1 MTKEGGCYGR
11 KKFEETG
18 TLEPGQLEKLT
29 ALFPETPQEE
39 LAAGIEEFAEAYPD
53 ADLAALC
60 ADAQFVLFARGKTLD
75 LATVYGD
82 YLTFC
87 EALEQKLAEKYRG
100 RANRATGS
108 GRARTSASRRGAL
121 RRAECV
127 PGRVEPRASGIR
139 HDRKG
144 ICRGFKGLTA

>member
-1 MTKEGGCYGR
+1 MEE

-18 TLEPGQLEKLT
+18 AVELGQLEKLT

-39 LAAGIEEFAEAYPD
+39 LAAGVEELAEAYPD

-75 LATVYGD
+75 LATIYGD

-108 GRARTSASRRGAL
+108 GRARTSASAAGLSDAQSTFLVAWNREHPEYAMTAKEYATAL
-121 RRAECV
+121 
-127 PGRVEPRASGIR
+127 
-139 HDRKG
+139 KG
-144 ICRGFKGLTA
+144 

>member
-1 MTKEGGCYGR
+1 MEE

-18 TLEPGQLEKLT
+18 ALEPGQLEKLT

-108 GRARTSASRRGAL
+108 GRARTSASAAGLSDAQSAFLVAWNREHPEYAMTAKEYAAAL
-121 RRAECV
+121 
-127 PGRVEPRASGIR
+127 
-139 HDRKG
+139 KG
-144 ICRGFKGLTA
+144 